1 MTSNEFPVLRL
12 CKTLTA
18 IMKQFKQYDI
28 FELSMDLNP
37 EITMGM
43 TGVILEVLSNNIYE
57 VEFVEEDGTNLKF
70 EGQSTFTVDL
80 SYFK

>member
-1 MTSNEFPVLRL
+1 
-12 CKTLTA
+12 
-18 IMKQFKQYDI
+18 MKQFKQYDI

-57 VEFVEEDGTNLKF
+57 VEFVEEDGTNLEF